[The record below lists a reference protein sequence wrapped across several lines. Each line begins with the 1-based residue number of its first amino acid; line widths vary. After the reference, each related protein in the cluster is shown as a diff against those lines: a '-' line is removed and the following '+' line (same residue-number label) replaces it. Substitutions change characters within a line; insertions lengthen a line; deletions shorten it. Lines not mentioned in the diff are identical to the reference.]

1 MQSSVLIII
10 QKKHSSYAKV
20 NTCIRLLA
28 RICIKSLVSV
38 INIKFFR
45 LYIYSLH
52 VCIQSL
58 KVDDNDYT
66 SSSFHKLLLL
76 ISIALNKCM
85 YMYKCMNLVKKV
97 SGSII

>member
-20 NTCIRLLA
+20 NACIRLLA

-45 LYIYSLH
+45 LYVYSLH
-52 VCIQSL
+52 VCMQSY
-58 KVDDNDYT
+58 DNDHT

-85 YMYKCMNLVKKV
+85 YMYKF
-97 SGSII
+97 GSRKFLAL